1 MTDIGLYNSL
11 LQEYLLRLEAL
22 HELDEE
28 EVRQIITPMC
38 RVLRVGRIR
47 LDFYEN
53 ADREAARQ
61 GRQVVLFTEED
72 PQILKPLSMREV
84 TGGDNIVIY
93 HFYSR
98 QNSEPW
104 DAEDLERIR
113 LVQKMLH
120 ALTGR
125 SRLQGLLEHRTYTD
139 PQLHTKNLAFV
150 MRRFGRLIG
159 RREIYSFGACF
170 FNLKRFSL
178 VNERLGRKD
187 GTDVMTRYILML
199 ESKLEEPGAVGR
211 VGGDNFIVVFKKE
224 QLDMVRTHLRGQAV
238 KYREAG
244 GERVMI
250 SAVAGFYMMDPEDD
264 LRSPEDIMDRISV
277 AFGTAKMSP
286 DTDEVFYSETLK
298 GRQIEMKRIEGLFPE
313 AVENNEFKVY
323 YQPKVNLENYELG
336 GAEALCRWYRGSEVI
351 PPVAFIPVL
360 EHSTNV
366 CVLDFYMLEH
376 VCRDIR
382 RWLDSGREPVRVS
395 VNFSRRHLGDMD
407 LVDHILEIIDRYEIP
422 HGYIEIELTET
433 TSDVEFND
441 LKRVVGMLQKEGIL
455 TSVDDFGTGYSSLNL
470 IREVP
475 WNVLKIDKMF
485 LPHIE
490 QTETSVESIM
500 LRYVIAMAQEMGLE
514 CIVEGVET
522 PEQLK
527 VLLDNK
533 CFMAQGFYF
542 DRPLP
547 VAEFETRLD
556 HRKDYYCA
564 EGKR

>member
-1 MTDIGLYNSL
+1 MGDINRYNTE
-11 LQEYLLRLEAL
+11 LQEYLLRLASL

-28 EVRQIITPMC
+28 EVRQIVTPMC
-38 RVLRVGRIR
+38 RVLRIGRIR

-72 PQILKPLSMREV
+72 PQILRPLTMREV

-93 HFYSR
+93 HFYGR

-113 LVQKMLH
+113 LMQKMLH
-120 ALTGR
+120 SLTGR
-125 SRLQGLLEHRTYTD
+125 ARLEGLLEHRTYTD
-139 PQLHTKNLAFV
+139 PQLHTKNLPFV
-150 MRRFGRLIG
+150 MRRLGKLIG
-159 RREIYSFGACF
+159 RHEIYSFGACF

-224 QLDMVRTHLRGQAV
+224 QLNMVRSHLGGQAV
-238 KYREAG
+238 KTREHG
-244 GERVMI
+244 GERVLI
-250 SAVAGFYMMDPEDD
+250 SSVAGFYMMDPEDD
-264 LRSPEDIMDRISV
+264 VRSPEDVMDRISV
-277 AFGTAKMSP
+277 AFRSAKMSP

-298 GRQIEMKRIEGLFPE
+298 GRQIEIKRIEALFPD
-313 AVENNEFKVY
+313 AIDNSEFKVY
-323 YQPKVNLENYELG
+323 YQPKVNLETYELG
-336 GAEALCRWYRGSEVI
+336 GAEALCRWFRESEVI
-351 PPVAFIPVL
+351 PPAGFIPIL
-360 EHSTNV
+360 EQSTNI
-366 CVLDFYMLEH
+366 CMLDFYMLEH
-376 VCRDIR
+376 VCRDMR
-382 RWLDSGREPVRVS
+382 RWLDNGREPVRVS

-407 LVDHILEIIDRYEIP
+407 LVSHILQIIDTYEVP
-422 HGYIEIELTET
+422 HSYIEIELTET

-441 LKRVVGMLQKEGIL
+441 LKRVVGMLQKEGII

-485 LPHIE
+485 LPAM
-490 QTETSVESIM
+490 TETGSNVESIM
-500 LRYVIAMAQEMGLE
+500 LRHVIAMAQEMGLE

-522 PEQLK
+522 AEQMKILR
-527 VLLDNK
+527 DNH
-533 CFMAQGFYF
+533 CYMVQGFYF

-564 EGKR
+564 EGKK

>member
-1 MTDIGLYNSL
+1 MGDINQYNTG
-11 LQEYLLRLEAL
+11 LQEYLLRLAAL
-22 HELDEE
+22 HELEEE
-28 EVRQIITPMC
+28 EVRQIVTPMC
-38 RVLRVGRIR
+38 RILRIGRIR
-47 LDFYEN
+47 LDFYED

-61 GRQVVLFTEED
+61 GRQVVLFTEEN
-72 PQILKPLSMREV
+72 PQILKPLTMREV

-93 HFYSR
+93 HFYGR
-98 QNSEPW
+98 QGTEPW

-120 ALTGR
+120 CLTGR
-125 SRLQGLLEHRTYTD
+125 ARLEGLLEHRTYTD
-139 PQLHTKNLAFV
+139 PQLHVKNLAYV
-150 MRRFGRLIG
+150 MRRLGKLIS
-159 RREIYSFGACF
+159 RHEIYSFGACF

-199 ESKLEEPGAVGR
+199 ESKLEEPGGVGR
-211 VGGDNFIVVFKKE
+211 VGGDNFVVVFKKE

-244 GERVMI
+244 GERVLI
-250 SAVAGFYMMDPEDD
+250 SAVAGFYMMDPVDD
-264 LRSPEDIMDRISV
+264 LRTPDDIMDRISV
-277 AFGTAKMSP
+277 AFGTAKQSA
-286 DTDEVFYSETLK
+286 DTDEVFYTETLK
-298 GRQIEMKRIEGLFPE
+298 GRQIEMKRIESQFPE
-313 AVENNEFKVY
+313 AMDNNEFKVY
-323 YQPKVNLENYELG
+323 YQPKVNLQNYELA
-336 GAEALCRWYRGSEVI
+336 GAEALCRWIRDGEVI
-351 PPVAFIPVL
+351 PPVAFIPIL
-360 EHSTNV
+360 EQSTNV
-366 CVLDFYMLEH
+366 CLLDFYMLEH
-376 VCRDIR
+376 VCRDMR

-407 LVDHILEIIDRYEIP
+407 LVAHILEIIDRYEIP

-441 LKRVVGMLQKEGIL
+441 LKRVVGMLQKEGII

-485 LPHIE
+485 LPGM
-490 QTETSVESIM
+490 TETGSDVESIM
-500 LRYVIAMAQEMGLE
+500 LRHVVAMAQEMGLE

-522 PEQLK
+522 AEQMKILK
-527 VLLDNK
+527 DNR
-533 CFMAQGFYF
+533 CYMVQGFYF

-547 VAEFETRLD
+547 VAEFEARLD